1 MNPPELGKLL
11 NGNEE
16 RDAIHIAIVPV
27 EVAHHYVYPGEHVGI
42 TEDGKA
48 SERARPFIGVVD
60 PFLSGPVD
68 PGDRVWVFLYP
79 NSITSLRHSWSHPVL
94 DKPKEKPSDEETESH
109 VWVRGFAGYCGLP
122 FDELLDAAE
131 AYLDRGDYLS
141 DGGRFESISVP
152 DEFWDHYEAITGRQ
166 VSPRERG
173 TFFSCAC

>member
-16 RDAIHIAIVPV
+16 RDAIHIAIVPL
-27 EVAHHYVYPGEHVGI
+27 EAATPMYSSTPVGV
-42 TEDGKA
+42 TEEGKA
-48 SERARPFIGVVD
+48 SDRARPLIGIVD
-60 PFLSGPVD
+60 PFLNDAVD

-94 DKPKEKPSDEETESH
+94 DKPKEKPSGEETESH
-109 VWVRGFAGYCGLP
+109 AWARSFADHCGLT
-122 FDELLDAAE
+122 FWDLMSAAE
-131 AYLDRGDYLS
+131 AYLDSGDYLS
-141 DGGRFESISVP
+141 DGGRFEGVGVP
-152 DEFWDHYEAITGRQ
+152 DEFWDHYESITGRK